1 MIWSG
6 EAKPARKDV
15 PNVVSAGQA
24 TLRRIVGPE
33 SGMAVWVALW
43 PTAVAA
49 GLGVAVGEGVVEGE
63 GVAEGE
69 GWPEGEGGDPSA
81 CAQRRR
87 EGGDGAGG

>member
-49 GLGVAVGEGVVEGE
+49 GLGVAVDE
-63 GVAEGE
+63 GVAVG
-69 GWPEGEGGDPSA
+69 GARRRAAGAGGDPSA
-81 CAQRRR
+81 CAQR
-87 EGGDGAGG
+87 